1 MKSLFFSIII
11 LSIIFICPVLSGPA
25 EGPEKRVILKPVKQ
39 AFLSPASSG
48 HVKKIYPK
56 PGDSV
61 NEGDLVMALDSSFEA
76 LEKERLE
83 QVIRKKEYDY
93 KSLSRLLKDDMT
105 SREETMQSKLELDLA
120 RIELKKAEYRLE
132 MKNIYAP
139 FNGIIVKLE
148 VHRGEW
154 INQGQK
160 VARIVDSSILKGT
173 ALVTRQDMNKI
184 RLNQDLGIFSGYH
197 QSLNQA
203 VGKVVFIDPA
213 YDEVTGLK
221 MISLEIKNRDL
232 LLEPGME
239 AYLNLENPCETDRA
253 LKEKTD

>member
-1 MKSLFFSIII
+1 VF
-11 LSIIFICPVLSGPA
+11 FICPVLSRSGA
-25 EGPEKRVILKPVKQ
+25 GAGLEKRVILKPEKQ
-39 AFLSPASSG
+39 AVLSPASSG
-48 HVKKIYPK
+48 HVKKIYVK

-76 LEKERLE
+76 LEKDRLE

-93 KSLSRLLKDDMT
+93 KSLSGLLKDDMT

-120 RIELKKAEYRLE
+120 RIELKKAELRLE

-139 FNGIIVKLE
+139 FKGMIVKLE

-160 VARIVDSSILKGT
+160 VARIVDSSMLKGT
-173 ALVTRQDMNKI
+173 ALVTRQDMQKI
-184 RLNQDLGIFSGYH
+184 RLNQELGIFSGYH
-197 QSLNQA
+197 QSSNK
-203 VGKVVFIDPA
+203 VFGKVVFIDPA
-213 YDEVTGLK
+213 YDAVTGLK
-221 MISLEIKNRDL
+221 MISLEIKNKNL

-253 LKEKTD
+253 LKEKKENKKENKNGK